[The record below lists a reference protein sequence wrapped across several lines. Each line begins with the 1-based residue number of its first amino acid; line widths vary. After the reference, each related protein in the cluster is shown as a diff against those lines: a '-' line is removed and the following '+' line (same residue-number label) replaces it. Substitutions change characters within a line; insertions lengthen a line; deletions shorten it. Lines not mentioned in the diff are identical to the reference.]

1 MSSTRPNLEGLF
13 NGSAPAESQL
23 TWLNGKPAGP
33 PPAADP
39 PAATPPAA
47 TPPAATPQATGLL
60 DPVAIMERYFA
71 MLQTLLDLQREVGLR
86 LARQVAALPPF
97 RLHR

>member
-33 PPAADP
+33 PPVADP

-47 TPPAATPQATGLL
+47 TPQAAGLL

-71 MLQTLLDLQREVGLR
+71 MLQTLLDLQRDFGLR
-86 LARQVAALPPF
+86 LAHQVAELPPMNRF
-97 RLHR
+97 RR

>member
-47 TPPAATPQATGLL
+47 TPPAAGLL

-97 RLHR
+97 RLRR

>member
-33 PPAADP
+33 PPAA
-39 PAATPPAA
+39 TPPAA
-47 TPPAATPQATGLL
+47 TPPATGLL

>member
-23 TWLNGKPAGP
+23 TWLNGKPDEP
-33 PPAADP
+33 PPVADP
-39 PAATPPAA
+39 PAATPQ
-47 TPPAATPQATGLL
+47 AATPQATGLL

-71 MLQTLLDLQREVGLR
+71 MLQTLLDVQREVGLR
-86 LARQVAALPPF
+86 LAHQVAALPPF
-97 RLHR
+97 RLRR

>member
-23 TWLNGKPAGP
+23 TWLNGKPAEP
-33 PPAADP
+33 PPVGDP
-39 PAATPPAA
+39 PAD
-47 TPPAATPQATGLL
+47 TPQATGLL

-71 MLQTLLDLQREVGLR
+71 ILQTLLDLQREVGLR
-86 LARQVAALPPF
+86 LAHQVAALPPF
-97 RLHR
+97 RLRR

>member
-47 TPPAATPQATGLL
+47 GLL

>member
-23 TWLNGKPAGP
+23 TWLNGKPAEP

-47 TPPAATPQATGLL
+47 TPPAAGLL

>member
-33 PPAADP
+33 PPAATP

-47 TPPAATPQATGLL
+47 TPPATGLL

>member
-47 TPPAATPQATGLL
+47 TPPAAGLL

-71 MLQTLLDLQREVGLR
+71 MLQTLLDLQRQVGLR
-86 LARQVAALPPF
+86 LAHQVAALPPF